1 MSSALTDVA
10 PDGRMSPLL
19 LANRNAAALWTALA
33 QARGNELVQR
43 PGFVGVRGSERGGT
57 RILLLGPD
65 PDEGDLAALTELV
78 RSRRDGKVVVE
89 DQFGAVDMGD
99 LGLTP
104 RRLPVMIRDTAPPGS
119 AGGTSPS
126 SSAMEVVRADSPDLL
141 ETVERVVAH
150 GFPLSGF
157 LPWHPGEVFP
167 RTMLERRDVEF
178 FLITRDGVPAGACMV
193 ILDGAVGGVYWV
205 TTLPEHRSRG
215 VGRALMH
222 AVLERLS
229 GLPVTLTAATAGK
242 PLYDSLGF
250 DVITQA
256 TWWS

>member
-1 MSSALTDVA
+1 MSSVLTDVA
-10 PDGRMSPLL
+10 SEGRMSPLL

-33 QARGNELVQR
+33 QVRGNEVVQR
-43 PGFVGVRGSERGGT
+43 PGFVGVKGSERGGT

-65 PDEGDLAALTELV
+65 PDEDDLAALTELV
-78 RSRRDGKVVVE
+78 RDRRDGKVVVE
-89 DQFGAVDMGD
+89 DQFGTVDLGD
-99 LGLTP
+99 LGLTS

-119 AGGTSPS
+119 AGGAS
-126 SSAMEVVRADSPDLL
+126 SSPPAVEIVRADSESLL
-141 ETVERVVAH
+141 ETVERVVVH
-150 GFPLSGF
+150 GFPLEGF
-157 LPWHPGEVFP
+157 LPWRPGEVFP
-167 RTMLERRDVEF
+167 RTVLERQDVEF
-178 FLITRDGVPAGACMV
+178 FLVTRDGVPAGACMV
-193 ILDGAVGGVYWV
+193 ILDGTVGGVYWV

-215 VGRALMH
+215 IGRMLMH